1 MLLRRSSP
9 RRNRFGPPSR
19 SRKHRW
25 VSSSESQPSPSSP
38 FSRPAP
44 SSIRRSTGPPA
55 RQICFYSAAC
65 TSSGVRDDVRSPAF
79 ISREVLWLNPAAPRS
94 SPDAQPAPPP
104 APIGVSGRSE
114 SPALP
119 RKEERVLARFL
130 LTPTPRSGRAAPVRD
145 ERISRERSSR
155 PPRSGRAQR
164 RQSRRQPSS
173 RPSCALPR
181 KGTPARTDADDCFD
195 DSRHL
200 RRTLASNGKKAP
212 AVEESLRRASRVARR
227 ALSGKALVRI
237 PSPPGR
243 CPLAPPP
250 KRKCQLPTAPPLM
263 LCLGLRA
270 RASRVFALSRWTTTD
285 SAGPDCWILAMRKYA
300 RWPGLPTTAEHT
312 LATGSRSQVV
322 CCGVTRGA
330 RRWGWRLTP
339 SGACSPPLFGGCV
352 AWSGHLVSRLV

>member
-1 MLLRRSSP
+1 MD
-9 RRNRFGPPSR
+9 
-19 SRKHRW
+19 
-25 VSSSESQPSPSSP
+25 SQ
-38 FSRPAP
+38 
-44 SSIRRSTGPPA
+44 
-55 RQICFYSAAC
+55 
-65 TSSGVRDDVRSPAF
+65 
-79 ISREVLWLNPAAPRS
+79 
-94 SPDAQPAPPP
+94 
-104 APIGVSGRSE
+104 
-114 SPALP
+114 
-119 RKEERVLARFL
+119 
-130 LTPTPRSGRAAPVRD
+130 
-145 ERISRERSSR
+145 
-155 PPRSGRAQR
+155 
-164 RQSRRQPSS
+164 
-173 RPSCALPR
+173 LPR

-312 LATGSRSQVV
+312 LATGSRAKQPGGRREWYRRAPAAECAGIALLQWSGRSRRPEAGPTLASAGPRRDHPGGGLPRRQGDRPV
-322 CCGVTRGA
+322 RGA
-330 RRWGWRLTP
+330 LRSSATSRQPAEPEVRVAHRMQM
-339 SGACSPPLFGGCV
+339 SGCA
-352 AWSGHLVSRLV
+352 LVSGGGPRRHHGLWEALGGQSWRGSAKLS